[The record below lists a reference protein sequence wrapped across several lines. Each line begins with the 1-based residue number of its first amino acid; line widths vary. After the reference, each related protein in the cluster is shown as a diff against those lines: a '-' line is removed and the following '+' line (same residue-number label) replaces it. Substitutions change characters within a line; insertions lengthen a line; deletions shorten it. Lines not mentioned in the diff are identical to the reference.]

1 MSEKNIIFN
10 KKKINK
16 NKKLFMIDENDPNK
30 ILVSKKEPYAKK
42 NHLNTPSGIVI
53 MTTLDHLYKTS
64 SNDWE
69 C

>member
-1 MSEKNIIFN
+1 
-10 KKKINK
+10 
-16 NKKLFMIDENDPNK
+16 MIDENDPNK
-30 ILVSKKEPYAKK
+30 ILVCKKEPYAKK
-42 NHLNTPSGIVI
+42 NHLNTPLGIVI